1 VRIPQEGTH
10 AEKLGH
16 GGYFKADS
24 ERIARAK
31 ACGIV
36 G

>member
-1 VRIPQEGTH
+1 VETH
-10 AEKLGH
+10 VNKLGH

-24 ERIARAK
+24 ERFALAK
-31 ACGIV
+31 ACGIL